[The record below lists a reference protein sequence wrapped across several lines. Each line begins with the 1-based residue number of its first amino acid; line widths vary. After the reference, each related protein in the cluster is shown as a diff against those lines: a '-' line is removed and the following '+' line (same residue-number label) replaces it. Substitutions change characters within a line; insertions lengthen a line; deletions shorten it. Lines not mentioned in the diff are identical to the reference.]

1 MAEHGGARP
10 GAGRPK
16 GSKDKATIEQR
27 GTLAE
32 LARAH
37 TDAALQT
44 LVDVC
49 MNGDSAS
56 ARVTAATA
64 ILDRG
69 YGKPAQMVTTE
80 ISGPDGGAVE
90 VESRST
96 RDVAKAL
103 FMMLEQASKG
113 DAE

>member
-1 MAEHGGARP
+1 VSEHGGARP

-32 LARAH
+32 LARQH
-37 TDAALQT
+37 TDDALRT

-49 MNGDSAS
+49 LNGDSAS

-80 ISGPDGGAVE
+80 ISGPDGGLVAVE
-90 VESRST
+90 HST
-96 RDVAKAL
+96 RDIIKAL
-103 FMMLEQASKG
+103 MAWSAEALRSK
-113 DAE
+113 DE